1 MKILAIDTS
10 THACSAALY
19 NEGEI
24 TSVYRVVPR
33 LHGEILLPM
42 IDELLTT
49 ADLRLSELDTLAYGC
64 GPGSFTGVR
73 LAASCIQ
80 GLAVGANKPIVA
92 VSSLSAL
99 AHTLYTQLGYAQLAC
114 AFDARMQEV
123 YWGLYQLEAGEWQLQ
138 GQEQVIAPSQIKD
151 LPTGK
156 WVGVGD
162 GWGSYA
168 DILADSTGIQQSF
181 PRCYPN
187 AASVAELAISAF
199 HRGEVLAPELALP
212 TYLRDNVTYR

>member
-19 NEGEI
+19 VDGET
-24 TSVYRVVPR
+24 TSFFRVVPR
-33 LHGEILLPM
+33 LHGELLLPM
-42 IDELLTT
+42 IDELLMSSG
-49 ADLRLSELDTLAYGC
+49 LPLSELDALAYGC

-80 GLAVGANKPIVA
+80 GLAVGARKPIVA
-92 VSSLSAL
+92 VSSLKAL

-114 AFDARMQEV
+114 AFDARMHEV

-138 GQEQVIAPSQIKD
+138 GQEQVIPPSQIKG
-151 LPTGK
+151 LPSGQ
-156 WVGVGD
+156 WIGVGD
-162 GWGSYA
+162 GWGSYT
-168 DILADSTGIQQSF
+168 DVLAISTGIQQSF

-199 HRGEVLAPELALP
+199 RRGEILEAGEALP
-212 TYLRDNVTYR
+212 TYLRDKVTY

>member
-19 NEGEI
+19 QDGEI
-24 TSVYRVVPR
+24 TSIYRVAPR

-49 ADLRLSELDTLAYGC
+49 ADLQLSELDTLAYGC

-80 GLAVGANKPIVA
+80 GLAVGANKPVIG

-99 AHTLYTQLGYAQLAC
+99 AHTFYTQLGYAQLAC

-138 GQEQVIAPSQIKD
+138 GEEQVIAPNQIKD
-151 LPTGK
+151 LPAGQ
-156 WVGVGD
+156 WIGVGD
-162 GWGSYA
+162 GWDTYA
-168 DILADSTGIQQSF
+168 DILADSTGIQQAF

-199 HRGEVLAPELALP
+199 KRGEVLAPEQALP